1 MGNDS
6 SNVLGQ
12 NDFFVANGVAG
23 TVGDNDDVS
32 ASVSGAFSVAGAVN
46 NLGNLTDNDMDVV
59 VYAAHNEFDMVV
71 PCDTSAEGS
80 TGLGLITT
88 GSCDYIPALN
98 TLGASTGFF
107 FVPDDDGHI
116 SFTDA
121 ERDVIYTQATQL
133 FLDAVIAPPAE

>member
-1 MGNDS
+1 M
-6 SNVLGQ
+6 
-12 NDFFVANGVAG
+12 ANGVAG

-32 ASVSGAFSVAGAVN
+32 ASVAGAFAVAGAVN

-98 TLGASTGFF
+98 DLGASTGFF

-121 ERDVIYTQATQL
+121 ERDVIYTEATQL

>member
-32 ASVSGAFSVAGAVN
+32 ASVAGAVN

-59 VYAAHNEFDMVV
+59 VYA
-71 PCDTSAEGS
+71 CLLYTSPS
-80 TGLGLITT
+80 
-88 GSCDYIPALN
+88 P
-98 TLGASTGFF
+98 
-107 FVPDDDGHI
+107 
-116 SFTDA
+116 
-121 ERDVIYTQATQL
+121 RDRTRSRMPSSA
-133 FLDAVIAPPAE
+133 

>member
-6 SNVLGQ
+6 SNVLGE
-12 NDFFVANGVAG
+12 DAFFMANGVAG

-32 ASVSGAFSVAGAVN
+32 ASVAGAVN

-121 ERDVIYTQATQL
+121 ERDVIYTEATQL